1 MCHFPG
7 SAQSNSPTRK
17 KRQYK
22 NNSAKFFLR
31 CVDDMVIKVMD
42 KHKEVLR
49 AAKLKRPKLQ
59 FTIRTPIVDDR
70 KINCG

>member
-1 MCHFPG
+1 MYHFPG

-31 CVDDMVIKVMD
+31 CVDDMMIKVMD
-42 KHKEVLR
+42 KHKEVLHKNKKKVAEKR
-49 AAKLKRPKLQ
+49 STVIIAAIHYP
-59 FTIRTPIVDDR
+59 
-70 KINCG
+70 C